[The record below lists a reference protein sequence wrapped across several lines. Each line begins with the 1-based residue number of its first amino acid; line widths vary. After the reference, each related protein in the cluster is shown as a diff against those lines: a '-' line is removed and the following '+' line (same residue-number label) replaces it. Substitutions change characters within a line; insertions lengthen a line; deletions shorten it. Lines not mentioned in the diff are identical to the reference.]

1 MACCPYMKWKTKKVL
16 KKMSENRVKRTVL
29 CRKRK
34 SHFISWF
41 VFKQALAV
49 ECWCGKRKLFY
60 PQLNNLRFPFP
71 IWRRKK
77 KFKKCDTN
85 NAFLS
90 WYGVKKIVHSI
101 VGSNSIFW
109 VVRVWKG
116 KYSFFI
122 INLAK
127 WHFLSLYGAW
137 KEVKIFPFKL
147 SKWTFA
153 VQIVVK
159 KGKSFEF

>member
-1 MACCPYMKWKTKKVL
+1 MKWKTKKVL
-16 KKMSENRVKRTVL
+16 KKCRKIELSGQYYAKRRKTIFHLYSNRHWLLSIDVKRENY
-29 CRKRK
+29 
-34 SHFISWF
+34 FIFNLTILGFRS
-41 VFKQALAV
+41 LYGV
-49 ECWCGKRKLFY
+49 ER
-60 PQLNNLRFPFP
+60 
-71 IWRRKK
+71 K

-101 VGSNSIFW
+101 VGSNSIFL

-137 KEVKIFPFKL
+137 KEVKIFLFQL